1 MVWVFPDP
9 VWPYA
14 IRVQLYPWCK
24 RSSSGAAMASNAAA
38 WSQSPSIMLAK
49 PSCTTDPS
57 LGRWTKTPFV
67 VAKTAGLSD
76 GLMRTLTVT
85 IAASSSDIA
94 RCAEPEEPEEARAIC
109 LWDVAVQKDF
119 RQKTLSPDSFEILKP
134 TSPLALRLFS
144 LE

>member
-1 MVWVFPDP
+1 MVATEREKCSTDFSVSAPGGPKMVWVFPDP

-57 LGRWTKTPFV
+57 LGRWTKTPPV
-67 VAKTAGLSD
+67 VAKTAGLSE
-76 GLMRTLTVT
+76 GLMRTVTVT
-85 IAASSSDIA
+85 IAASSSAI
-94 RCAEPEEPEEARAIC
+94 RRRAELGAEVIG
-109 LWDVAVQKDF
+109 D
-119 RQKTLSPDSFEILKP
+119 TLGW
-134 TSPLALRLFS
+134 ALES
-144 LE
+144 L